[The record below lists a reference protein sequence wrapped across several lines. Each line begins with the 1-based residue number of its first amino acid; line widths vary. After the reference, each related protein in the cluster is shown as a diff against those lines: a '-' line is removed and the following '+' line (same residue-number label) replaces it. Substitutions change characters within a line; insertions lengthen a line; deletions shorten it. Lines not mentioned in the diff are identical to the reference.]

1 MQPHPVWPSVEMADV
16 LSTSH
21 DDDENTSSRLDSLV
35 LGHSPKQLPA
45 DSPGCIHGWCVSA
58 AEGSMDPSR
67 HAAGRTKKGV
77 YYWVIMMYGELDAH
91 HIINLG
97 GEFEMI

>member
-1 MQPHPVWPSVEMADV
+1 
-16 LSTSH
+16 
-21 DDDENTSSRLDSLV
+21 
-35 LGHSPKQLPA
+35 
-45 DSPGCIHGWCVSA
+45 
-58 AEGSMDPSR
+58 MDPSR